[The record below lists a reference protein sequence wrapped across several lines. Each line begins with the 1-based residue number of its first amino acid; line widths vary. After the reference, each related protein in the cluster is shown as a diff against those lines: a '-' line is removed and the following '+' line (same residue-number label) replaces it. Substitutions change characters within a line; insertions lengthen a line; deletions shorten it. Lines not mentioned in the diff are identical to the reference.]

1 MVNYF
6 RFLLLLNLD
15 LLLFPPFESYENTM
29 IYATYIY
36 TFKALEEDKLCT
48 KNIGL
53 SVVDYEEVKASLDRI
68 NRRID
73 AVQVRILTSR
83 DLEQTKSLEK
93 IHDIIR

>member
-1 MVNYF
+1 
-6 RFLLLLNLD
+6 
-15 LLLFPPFESYENTM
+15 M

-83 DLEQTKSLEK
+83 DAEQTKSLEK